1 MSHILSYEFHE
12 MEVSK
17 FHKQRMPRTCL
28 QYILQVNFSG
38 FLACRAELINL
49 GICQLNVK
57 AMEIEEGYQVI
68 LCISN
73 FIKF

>member
-17 FHKQRMPRTCL
+17 FINKECRERV
-28 QYILQVNFSG
+28 YILQVNFSG
-38 FLACRAELINL
+38 FSACRAEFINL
-49 GICQLNVK
+49 EIGQLYVK
-57 AMEIEEGYQVI
+57 AMEIEEGFQVM